1 MRKVLF
7 LDRDGTI
14 NIDYGYVYKIEDFIL
29 VDGILEL
36 AKAAKQKGYDIIV
49 ITNQSGIER
58 GYYSEA
64 DFKKLT
70 EHMRELFEQNGT
82 PLLDVF
88 YCPSLSGNDRKPN
101 PGMFLKAKEKYQIDM
116 ENSFSVGDK
125 MSDIEAAYKAGVGH
139 NYLLSSATGE
149 NTIRKI
155 TDLIAFLK

>member
-14 NIDYGYVYKIEDFIL
+14 NIDYGYVYKIEKFVLI
-29 VDGILEL
+29 DGILDV
-36 AKAAKQKGYDIIV
+36 AKAAKQKGYDLIV

-58 GYYSEA
+58 GYYTEV
-64 DFKKLT
+64 DFQKLT
-70 EHMRELFEQNGT
+70 QHMRELFEKNNT

-88 YCPSLSGNDRKPN
+88 YCPLLNGEDRKPN

-125 MSDIEAAYKAGVGH
+125 ISDIEAAQKAGVGH
-139 NYLLSSATGE
+139 NYLLSSE
-149 NTIRKI
+149 KKFNTICKI
-155 TDLIAFLK
+155 TELIELLK